1 MNNDFIYNLIV
12 SNEKLFKKNETV
24 YIFNSKNFNFT
35 DNFDRIIIIDL
46 FTNNKEEHII
56 DTIDICV
63 KHLNHNGKIIFI
75 EDLKT
80 KQLNFV
86 SEIKNH
92 INYFIHFIKKDVY
105 IDYVYELL
113 RKKNL
118 YIIDTDTIYNSSSFF
133 KDTQYFSIITKIYI

>member
-35 DNFDRIIIIDL
+35 DNFDTIIIIDL

-63 KHLNHNGKIIFI
+63 EHLNPNGKIIFI

-80 KQLNFV
+80 KQLNFL
-86 SEIKNH
+86 SEVKNH
-92 INYFIHFIKKDVY
+92 INSLIHFIKKDVY